1 MSLRVPELLPT
12 RPHARRRAPVGAAG
26 SPIHARALARPQHR
40 ERLVAPSGSST
51 GATTIA
57 SGGGLTDR
65 YAAALYALAD
75 EQHALDTV
83 VSDMETLGR
92 LIDASA
98 DFRRLLESPLIDVNQ
113 ATRAALAVLQQEGF
127 SKPVHDFV
135 GVVAANRRLRS
146 LRQIVTAFAS
156 LVAERRGIVTAHV
169 ASAHPLTDVQRQQ
182 LRARLIEAG
191 FGDVNILESV
201 EPDLL
206 GGLVVRVG
214 ARLYDTSLKSR
225 LQRLQY
231 AMKGAA

>member
-1 MSLRVPELLPT
+1 ME
-12 RPHARRRAPVGAAG
+12 HPVA
-26 SPIHARALARPQHR
+26 S
-40 ERLVAPSGSST
+40 E
-51 GATTIA
+51 ATTIA
-57 SGGGLTDR
+57 SGGGLADR
-65 YAAALYALAD
+65 YASALYSYAD
-75 EQHALDTV
+75 DAKSLDSV
-83 VSDMETLGR
+83 VTEMQGLGQMIER
-92 LIDASA
+92 SA
-98 DFRRLLESPLIDVNQ
+98 DFRRLLESPLIDVHT
-113 ATRAALAVLQQEGF
+113 ATKAATAVLEQEGF
-127 SKPVHDFV
+127 SKPIRDFV
-135 GVVAANRRLRS
+135 GVITANRRLGA
-146 LRQIVTAFAS
+146 LPQIVQAFAA

-191 FGDVNILESV
+191 YGNVNIHEKV